1 MTAIPRLGAPVER
14 ALAAAGLTTLED
26 CVAAGRAAV
35 TELHGMGPKALSVL
49 DDAVCAA
56 GLCDEELAEA

>member
-1 MTAIPRLGAPVER
+1 
-14 ALAAAGLTTLED
+14 
-26 CVAAGRAAV
+26 
-35 TELHGMGPKALSVL
+35 MGPKALSVL